1 MKVKKCCCCVA
12 VDMGV
17 MILGTL
23 MCFGIMAEFKEFN
36 PVRAAITVVAGSL
49 FFLMVFRDS
58 AKHREWFFY
67 AYIVSCISEL
77 FFASIIIL
85 EKMNSNKLVEE
96 KCTEMEKDGDF
107 KDGSIRSM
115 TECREKMG

>member
-49 FFLMVFRDS
+49 FFLMVFRDIYPS
-58 AKHREWFFY
+58 EWTTKWD
-67 AYIVSCISEL
+67 EQ
-77 FFASIIIL
+77 
-85 EKMNSNKLVEE
+85 
-96 KCTEMEKDGDF
+96 
-107 KDGSIRSM
+107 
-115 TECREKMG
+115 REKGTFPAKI

>member
-67 AYIVSCISEL
+67 AYSPW
-77 FFASIIIL
+77 FFASTR
-85 EKMNSNKLVEE
+85 KLFYVDADL
-96 KCTEMEKDGDF
+96 CLLP
-107 KDGSIRSM
+107 
-115 TECREKMG
+115 